1 MSLDKHAIEHFLHG
15 QIDCWN
21 RGDKEGFFAQY
32 RSVSPNGLSI
42 EYVGKP
48 QADAWQVLEGMWA
61 QQQPKIRVEVRQCIV
76 NGNEA
81 ACHHLNAFREQE
93 GGIETIE
100 LYRFEAGKLFVRYF
114 INL

>member
-1 MSLDKHAIEHFLHG
+1 MSMDKHAIEHFLHG
-15 QIDCWN
+15 QVDCWN
-21 RGDKEGFFAQY
+21 RGDKEGFFAHY
-32 RSVSPNGLSI
+32 RNVSANGLSI

-48 QADAWQVLEGMWA
+48 QHDAWQVLEGMWA

-76 NGNEA
+76 NGAEA

-100 LYRFEAGKLFVRYF
+100 LYRFEEGKLSVRYF
-114 INL
+114 INQ